1 MDSKMLRYVLKRSL
15 LAVFTIILIITI
27 TFFVMHAV
35 PSSPFNKQKALTESV
50 KKALEAKYGLD
61 KPLGQQYV
69 QYLGNVLKLDFGDSI
84 NFRGRSVMSLVG
96 EGFKTSGKI
105 GLIAAMLAIVT
116 GVVLGALAAIKRD
129 TTLDKTILVLT
140 TASVSLP
147 NFVVAIILLWAF
159 GVWWAILPTRGT
171 DPGGLVMPVLALMLY
186 PSAYITRLTRSSMLD
201 VLGQDYI
208 RTARAKGVHQKN
220 VLFKHALKNALTPVV
235 TYAGPMIAHIVTGSF
250 VVAQIFSVPG
260 LGKYFVSSIQSSD
273 YPMIMGT
280 TIFLS
285 LIMIFMTFISD
296 VIYKILDKRIDFE

>member
-1 MDSKMLRYVLKRSL
+1 MLKYILKRL
-15 LAVFTIILIITI
+15 GLGIVTLFVLITI
-27 TFFVMHAV
+27 TFFLTRLM
-35 PSSPFNKQKALTESV
+35 PGNPFSSDNISATALTQLNS
-50 KKALEAKYGLD
+50 KYGLD

-171 DPGGLVMPVLALMLY
+171 DPGGLIMPVLALMLY

-208 RTARAKGVHQKN
+208 RTARAKGVHQKK
-220 VLFKHALKNALTPVV
+220 VLFKHALKNALPPVV
-235 TYAGPMIAHIVTGSF
+235 TYAGPMIAYIVTGSF
-250 VVAQIFSVPG
+250 VVEQIFSVPG
-260 LGKYFVSSIQSSD
+260 LGKYFVSSIPMMRLSIAPKSPLPRFTSRILRSS
-273 YPMIMGT
+273 ISARKST
-280 TIFLS
+280 TG
-285 LIMIFMTFISD
+285 
-296 VIYKILDKRIDFE
+296 

>member
-208 RTARAKGVHQKN
+208 RPGKRRPSEERALQTCPQKCSHPRGHLCRPYDCLHRYRQLCGRADILRAGAGQ
-220 VLFKHALKNALTPVV
+220 VLCQQHPKFGLSHD
-235 TYAGPMIAHIVTGSF
+235 YGHHHIPF
-250 VVAQIFSVPG
+250 AYHDF
-260 LGKYFVSSIQSSD
+260 YD
-273 YPMIMGT
+273 
-280 TIFLS
+280 
-285 LIMIFMTFISD
+285 
-296 VIYKILDKRIDFE
+296 IYQ

>member
-171 DPGGLVMPVLALMLY
+171 DPGGLIMP
-186 PSAYITRLTRSSMLD
+186 
-201 VLGQDYI
+201 
-208 RTARAKGVHQKN
+208 
-220 VLFKHALKNALTPVV
+220 
-235 TYAGPMIAHIVTGSF
+235 
-250 VVAQIFSVPG
+250 AQTE
-260 LGKYFVSSIQSSD
+260 L
-273 YPMIMGT
+273 
-280 TIFLS
+280 
-285 LIMIFMTFISD
+285 
-296 VIYKILDKRIDFE
+296 